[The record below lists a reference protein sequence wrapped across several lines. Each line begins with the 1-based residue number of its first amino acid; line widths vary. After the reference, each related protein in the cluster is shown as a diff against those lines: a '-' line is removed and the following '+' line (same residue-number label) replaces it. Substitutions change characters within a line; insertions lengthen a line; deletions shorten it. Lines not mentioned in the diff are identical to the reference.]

1 MTKSFDRVLQRP
13 EIAVIGAG
21 NFGTALADMFA
32 YQGYQVPLWVY
43 EPDLAETMA
52 RTRENVRYVPGFKIH
67 DNVHPTSDMEEVVAD
82 KSLIL
87 VVSPAQVTR
96 NVMQLAAPFL
106 DPQAV
111 VVCCA
116 KGIEITTSK
125 LMSEVMDEV
134 LPEPNRASAAYLSGP
149 SFAREIMKR
158 LPTVVTVAAQD
169 EEIAEFVQHVV
180 ACDFLRVYSSTDVV
194 GVEVAGAVKNVM
206 AIAAGIGDG
215 LGFGHNARAAL
226 ITRGLAEITR
236 LGLAMGAQPATFA
249 GLAGV
254 GDLVLTCTGDLSRN
268 RTVGLKLGAGMA
280 LDDIVAGMGQVAEGI
295 GTTKAVYN
303 LSRTLDVYMPIVE
316 EMYHILYEGKPPRQA
331 VIDVMAHPLRRED
344 A

>member
-1 MTKSFDRVLQRP
+1 MTRSFERVFDRAEV
-13 EIAVIGAG
+13 AVVGAG
-21 NFGTALADMFA
+21 NFGTALADLLA
-32 YQGYQVPLWVY
+32 YQGYRVHLWVY
-43 EPDLAETMA
+43 ETDLAEEMA
-52 RTRENVRYVPGFKIH
+52 RTHENVRYVPGFRIH
-67 DNVHPTSDMEEVVAD
+67 SDVLPSAD
-82 KSLIL
+82 IAQ
-87 VVSPAQVTR
+87 VVSGKPIVLFVTPAQVTR
-96 NVMQLAAPFL
+96 SVLEQAGPHL
-106 DPQAV
+106 DPAAV

-116 KGIEITTSK
+116 KGIEIASCR

-134 LPEPNRASAAYLSGP
+134 LPEPNRGATAYLSGP
-149 SFAREIMKR
+149 SFARELMKR
-158 LPTVVTVAAQD
+158 LPTVVTVASRD
-169 EEIAEFVQHVV
+169 EEIAQLVQQVV
-180 ACDFLRVYSSTDVV
+180 ACDFLRVYSTTDVV

-236 LGLAMGAQPATFA
+236 LGLALGAQPVTFA

-280 LDDIVAGMGQVAEGI
+280 LDEIVRGMGQVAEGI
-295 GTTKAVYN
+295 GTTRAVYQLAEKLN
-303 LSRTLDVYMPIVE
+303 VYMPIVE
-316 EMYHILYEGKPPRQA
+316 EVYRILYEGKPPRQA
-331 VIDVMAHPLRRED
+331 VVDIMARPLRRED

>member
-1 MTKSFDRVLQRP
+1 MTKSFERVFERP
-13 EIAVIGAG
+13 EVAVVGAG
-21 NFGTALADMFA
+21 NFGTALADMLA
-32 YQGYQVPLWVY
+32 YQGYRVPLWVY
-43 EPDLAETMA
+43 EPELAETMA
-52 RTRENVRYVPGFKIH
+52 RTRENVRYVPGFTIH
-67 DNVHPTSDMEEVVAD
+67 ENVHPSSDMAEVVSG
-82 KSLIL
+82 KLL
-87 VVSPAQVTR
+87 VLLVSPAQVTR
-96 NVMQLAAPFL
+96 RVLQQAVPYL

-116 KGIEITTSK
+116 KGIEVTSSK
-125 LMSEVMDEV
+125 LMSQVMEDV
-134 LPEPNRASAAYLSGP
+134 LPPPNRTSTAYLSGP

-158 LPTVVTVAAQD
+158 LPTVVTVASRN

-236 LGLAMGAQPATFA
+236 LGLAMGAQQITFA

-280 LDDIVAGMGQVAEGI
+280 LDDIIAGMGQVAEGI
-295 GTTKAVYN
+295 GTTRAVYD
-303 LSRTLDVYMPIVE
+303 LSRRLDVDMPIVE
-316 EMYHILYEGKPPRQA
+316 EMYRILYEGKAPRQA
-331 VIDVMAHPLRRED
+331 VIDIMARPLRRED
-344 A
+344 I